1 VARTSA
7 PINKEQQI
15 DAPWH
20 QLGRDEV
27 AEKLG
32 SSRERG
38 LTEQEAK
45 ARLEKYGPNRLEEAP
60 PKSFVLM
67 LWEQLNNFVVYL
79 LFAAAVISMVLGEW
93 IEAGA
98 VLAIVVLN
106 AGFGIVQER
115 RAEQALAALRKL
127 ASPDA
132 QVLRDGRRL
141 TVPSYEVVPGDVV
154 FVEAGNYIPADIRL
168 LESVNLRIEEA
179 ALTGESV
186 PVEKS
191 SARLDKA
198 DAGLGDRVNSAFMG
212 TLVSY
217 GRGRGIVIGTG
228 MRTQVGLI
236 AKMLQSVQQEP
247 TPLQHRLEELGRW
260 LGWAALVICG
270 LVFAVGLLRG
280 QDALEMFEVAV
291 TLAIAAVP
299 EGLPA
304 VVTISLA
311 LGMREMIQRNAL
323 IRRLSSVET
332 LGSATVIG
340 SDKTGTLTQNAMTV
354 TSVWVDGRR
363 VEVSGTG
370 YNPYGDFS
378 LDGKPADLNKHDG
391 VLSALWLAAL
401 NNDAILEPSGESDN
415 KKTFRIVGD
424 PTEAAM
430 LVVAAKADEGYAQL
444 KDNYPRVQ
452 EIPFDSDRKRMTTI
466 HQVVEPHAADL
477 SPFKDHDEKQNWHVI
492 AVKGAPDVV
501 LELCKQYQ
509 TIDDQTVA
517 LNNDTRERILKAN
530 DAMAQDALRVIAVA
544 YRIEKDVPGQ
554 LTPEHVEKDLVFVG
568 LVGMIDPP
576 RAEVKDALAKARS
589 AGIRTVMITG
599 DYPQTAR
606 AIALQIGLVT
616 EDKSKVISGA
626 ELNEMSEEQ
635 LQEEVKVTSVF
646 ARVSPEHKVRLVKA
660 LRANGNV
667 VAMTGDGVND
677 APALKQADIGVAMG
691 ITGTDVAK
699 ETADMVLTDDNYSSI
714 VSAVEQGRVIY
725 SNIRKF
731 VFFLLS
737 CNTAEIAIIFTAIM
751 MGLPSPLA
759 PIQLLWLN
767 LLTDGAPALAL
778 GTEKG
783 DPDVMKQKPRGKNE
797 PIIDG
802 EMRIGIV
809 VQTIVKTVATLS
821 AYLIGLQM
829 FPSTSD
835 HNLVAATMAFVTL
848 GLCELAR
855 AYTAR
860 SEHYSMFHGGVFS
873 NKNMN
878 IAVLVSAT
886 LLLGVVYIPGLQ
898 GIFETA
904 TLGMEHWQF
913 ILPLALLPA
922 VAAEITKWFLLRSL
936 ERGREAANA

>member
-1 VARTSA
+1 MAPTSV
-7 PINKEQQI
+7 PVNRQQQI
-15 DAPWH
+15 EEPWH
-20 QLGRDEV
+20 QLDRTQV
-27 AEKLG
+27 AERLG
-32 SSRERG
+32 TSLEQGLSSA
-38 LTEQEAK
+38 EAK

-60 PKSFVLM
+60 PKKFITL

-79 LFAAAVISMVLGEW
+79 LFAAVIISAVLGEW

-98 VLAIVVLN
+98 VMAIVVLN

-115 RAEQALAALRKL
+115 RAEQALAALRQL
-127 ASPDA
+127 ASPEA
-132 QVLRDGRRL
+132 HVLRDGRRIDI
-141 TVPSYEVVPGDVV
+141 PSYEVVPGDVV
-154 FVEAGNYIPADIRL
+154 FLEAGNYIPADVRL
-168 LESVNLRIEEA
+168 VEAINLRVEEA

-186 PVEKS
+186 PVEKT
-191 SARLDKA
+191 AGRLEKTDV
-198 DAGLGDRVNSAFMG
+198 GLGDRINTTFMG

-217 GRGRGIVIGTG
+217 GRGSGIVVNTG

-236 AKMLQSVQQEP
+236 AEMLQSVHHEQ
-247 TPLQHRLEELGRW
+247 TPLQRRLEELGRW
-260 LGWAALVICG
+260 LGWAALIICAV
-270 LVFAVGLLRG
+270 VFVVGLLRG
-280 QDALEMFEVAV
+280 QEALHMFEVAV

-311 LGMREMIQRNAL
+311 LGMREMIKRNAL

-370 YNPYGDFS
+370 YQPQGEFT
-378 LDGKPADLNKHDG
+378 LEGKSFDLAKHHG
-391 VLSALWLAAL
+391 VFSALWLGAL
-401 NNDAILEPSGESDN
+401 NNDAILESSEGG
-415 KKTFRIVGD
+415 TRVVGD

-430 LVVAAKADEGYAQL
+430 LVAAAKADAAYGEL
-444 KDNYPRVQ
+444 TTRYPRVQ

-466 HQVVEPHAADL
+466 HQVVDPLSTDL
-477 SPFKDHDEKQNWHVI
+477 SPFYEGHEHKGWHVV

-509 TIDDQTVA
+509 TIDDAVA
-517 LNNDTRERILKAN
+517 PINDSMRTRILEAN
-530 DAMAQDALRVIAVA
+530 DQMAQDALRVIAVA
-544 YRIEKDVPGQ
+544 YRISKDVPAT
-554 LTPEHVEKDLVFVG
+554 LTAEHVEQDLVFVG
-568 LVGMIDPP
+568 LLGMIDPP
-576 RAEVKDALAKARS
+576 RPEVKDALAKARS

-606 AIALQIGLVT
+606 AIAMQIGLVG
-616 EDKSKVISGA
+616 ESNNQVIAGA
-626 ELNEMSEEQ
+626 ELNDMSDEQ
-635 LQEEVKVTSVF
+635 LQEVIKTTSVF
-646 ARVSPEHKVRLVKA
+646 ARVSPEHKVRIVRA
-660 LRANGNV
+660 LRANGNI

-737 CNTAEIAIIFTAIM
+737 CNTAEIMIIFTAIM

-783 DPDVMKQKPRGKNE
+783 DPDIMKLPPRRKDE

-802 EMRIGIV
+802 EMGIGIGI
-809 VQTIVKTVATLS
+809 QTVVKTAATLT
-821 AYLIGLQM
+821 AYMLGLQL
-829 FPSTSD
+829 FPSGTAE
-835 HNLVAATMAFVTL
+835 NLTASTMAFMTL
-848 GLCELAR
+848 GLSELVR

-860 SEHYSMFHGGVFS
+860 SEHYSMFYGGVFS

-878 IAVLVSAT
+878 VAVLISTV
-886 LLLGVVYIPGLQ
+886 LLLVVVFFPPFQSVFDTTSLTWLQ
-898 GIFETA
+898 WEIV
-904 TLGMEHWQF
+904 
-913 ILPLALLPA
+913 LPLALLPA
-922 VAAEITKWFLLRSL
+922 VAAEITKWFIRRGL
-936 ERGREAANA
+936 ERKTAAAAA

>member
-1 VARTSA
+1 MAPTSL
-7 PINKEQQI
+7 PVNRQEQI
-15 DAPWH
+15 EEPWH
-20 QLGRDEV
+20 KLGRTEV
-27 AEKLG
+27 AERLG
-32 SSRERG
+32 TSREQG
-38 LTEQEAK
+38 LSSAEVK

-60 PKSFVLM
+60 PKKFITL

-79 LFAAAVISMVLGEW
+79 LFAAVIISAILGEW
-93 IEAGA
+93 VEAAA
-98 VLAIVVLN
+98 VMAIVVLN

-115 RAEQALAALRKL
+115 RAEQALAALRQL
-127 ASPDA
+127 ASPEA
-132 QVLRDGRRL
+132 HVLRDGRRVD
-141 TVPSYEVVPGDVV
+141 VPSYEVVPGDVV
-154 FVEAGNYIPADIRL
+154 FLEAGNYIPADVRL
-168 LESVNLRIEEA
+168 IEAINLRVEEA

-191 SARLDKA
+191 AGRLEKA
-198 DAGLGDRVNSAFMG
+198 DVGLGDRINTTFMG

-217 GRGRGIVIGTG
+217 GRGSGIVVNTG

-236 AKMLQSVQQEP
+236 AEMLQSVHHEP
-247 TPLQHRLEELGRW
+247 TPLQRRLEELGRW
-260 LGWAALVICG
+260 LGWAALIICAA
-270 LVFAVGLLRG
+270 VFGVGLLRG
-280 QDALEMFEVAV
+280 QEALHMFEVAV

-311 LGMREMIQRNAL
+311 LGMREMIKRNAL

-363 VEVSGTG
+363 VEISGTG
-370 YNPYGDFS
+370 YQPQGEFS
-378 LDGKPADLNKHDG
+378 LDGKAFDLGKHHG
-391 VLSALWLAAL
+391 VFSALWLGAL
-401 NNDAILEPSGESDN
+401 NNDAILESGEGG
-415 KKTFRIVGD
+415 TRVVGD

-430 LVVAAKADEGYAQL
+430 LVAAAKADAAYGELARR
-444 KDNYPRVQ
+444 YPRVQ

-466 HQVVEPHAADL
+466 HQVADPLSADL
-477 SPFKDHDEKQNWHVI
+477 SPFHESHEHRGWHVV

-509 TIDDQTVA
+509 TVDDAVA
-517 LNNDTRERILKAN
+517 PLNEQMRARILEAN
-530 DAMAQDALRVIAVA
+530 DQMAQDALRVIAVA
-544 YRIEKDVPGQ
+544 YRISKDVPDK
-554 LTPEHVEKDLVFVG
+554 LTPEHVEQDLVFVG
-568 LVGMIDPP
+568 LLGMIDPP

-606 AIALQIGLVT
+606 AIAIQIGLVS
-616 EDKSKVISGA
+616 EDSSKVIAGA
-626 ELNEMSEEQ
+626 ELNDMSDEQ
-635 LQEEVKVTSVF
+635 LQEEIKHTSVF
-646 ARVSPEHKVRLVKA
+646 ARVSPEHKVRIVKA
-660 LRANGNV
+660 LRANGNI

-783 DPDVMKQKPRGKNE
+783 DPDIMKLPPRRKDE
-797 PIIDG
+797 PIIDA
-802 EMRIGIV
+802 EMRLGIII
-809 VQTIVKTVATLS
+809 QTIVKTGSVLA
-821 AYLIGLQM
+821 AYMLGLQL
-829 FPSTSD
+829 FPTD
-835 HNLVAATMAFVTL
+835 GHNVTAATMAFMTL
-848 GLCELAR
+848 GLCELVR

-860 SEHYSMFHGGVFS
+860 SEHFSMFYGGLFS

-878 IAVLVSAT
+878 VAVLISTV
-886 LLLGVVYIPGLQ
+886 LLLVVVYVPPLQ
-898 GIFETA
+898 GVFDTA
-904 TLGMEHWQF
+904 PLGWLHWEI
-913 ILPLALLPA
+913 ILPLTLLPG
-922 VAAEITKWFLLRSL
+922 VAAELTKWYIRRGL
-936 ERGREAANA
+936 ERKAAAAAA

>member
-1 VARTSA
+1 MAPTSL
-7 PINKEQQI
+7 PVNRQEQI
-15 DAPWH
+15 EEPWH
-20 QLGRDEV
+20 KLGRTEV
-27 AEKLG
+27 AERLG
-32 SSRERG
+32 TSREQG
-38 LTEQEAK
+38 LSSAEVK

-60 PKSFVLM
+60 PKKFITL

-79 LFAAAVISMVLGEW
+79 LFAAVIISAILGEW
-93 IEAGA
+93 VEAAA
-98 VLAIVVLN
+98 VMAIVVLN

-115 RAEQALAALRKL
+115 RAEQALAALRQL
-127 ASPDA
+127 ASPEA
-132 QVLRDGRRL
+132 HVLRDGRRVD
-141 TVPSYEVVPGDVV
+141 VPSYEVVPGDVV
-154 FVEAGNYIPADIRL
+154 FLEAGNYIPADVRL
-168 LESVNLRIEEA
+168 IEAINLRVEEA

-191 SARLDKA
+191 AGRLEKA
-198 DAGLGDRVNSAFMG
+198 DVGLGDRINTTFMG

-217 GRGRGIVIGTG
+217 GRGSGIVVNTG

-236 AKMLQSVQQEP
+236 AEMLQSVHHEP
-247 TPLQHRLEELGRW
+247 TPLQRRLEELGRW
-260 LGWAALVICG
+260 LGWAALIICAA
-270 LVFAVGLLRG
+270 VFGVGLLRG
-280 QDALEMFEVAV
+280 QEALHMFEVAV

-311 LGMREMIQRNAL
+311 LGMREMIKRNAL

-363 VEVSGTG
+363 VEISGTG
-370 YNPYGDFS
+370 YQPQGEFS
-378 LDGKPADLNKHDG
+378 LDGKAFDLGKHHG
-391 VLSALWLAAL
+391 VFSALWLGAL
-401 NNDAILEPSGESDN
+401 NNDAILESGESG
-415 KKTFRIVGD
+415 TRVVGD

-430 LVVAAKADEGYAQL
+430 LVAAAKADAAYGELARR
-444 KDNYPRVQ
+444 YPRVQ

-466 HQVVEPHAADL
+466 HQVADPLSADL
-477 SPFKDHDEKQNWHVI
+477 SPFHESHEHRGWHVV

-509 TIDDQTVA
+509 TVDDAVA
-517 LNNDTRERILKAN
+517 PLNEQMRARILEAN
-530 DAMAQDALRVIAVA
+530 DQMAQDALRVIAVA
-544 YRIEKDVPGQ
+544 YRISKDVPDK
-554 LTPEHVEKDLVFVG
+554 LTPEHVEQDLVFVG
-568 LVGMIDPP
+568 LLGMIDPP

-606 AIALQIGLVT
+606 AIAIQIGLVS
-616 EDKSKVISGA
+616 EDSSKVIAGA
-626 ELNEMSEEQ
+626 ELNDMSDEQ
-635 LQEEVKVTSVF
+635 LQEEIKRTSVF
-646 ARVSPEHKVRLVKA
+646 ARVSPEHKVRIVKA
-660 LRANGNV
+660 LRANGNI

-783 DPDVMKQKPRGKNE
+783 DPDIMKLPPRRKDE
-797 PIIDG
+797 PIIDA
-802 EMRIGIV
+802 EMRLGIII
-809 VQTIVKTVATLS
+809 QTIVKTGSVLA
-821 AYLIGLQM
+821 AYMLGLQL
-829 FPSTSD
+829 FPTD
-835 HNLVAATMAFVTL
+835 GHNVTAATMAFMTL
-848 GLCELAR
+848 GLCELVR

-860 SEHYSMFHGGVFS
+860 SEHFSMFYGGLFS

-878 IAVLVSAT
+878 VAVLISTV
-886 LLLGVVYIPGLQ
+886 LLLVVVYVPPLQ
-898 GIFETA
+898 GVFDTA
-904 TLGMEHWQF
+904 PLGWLHWEI
-913 ILPLALLPA
+913 ILPLTLLPG
-922 VAAEITKWFLLRSL
+922 VAAELTKWYIRRGL
-936 ERGREAANA
+936 ERKAAAAAA

>member
-1 VARTSA
+1 MAPTSV
-7 PINKEQQI
+7 PVNRQQQI
-15 DAPWH
+15 EEPWH
-20 QLGRDEV
+20 QLGHTQV
-27 AEKLG
+27 AERLG
-32 SSRERG
+32 TSREQG
-38 LTEQEAK
+38 LSSAEAK

-60 PKSFVLM
+60 PKKFITL

-79 LFAAAVISMVLGEW
+79 LFAAVIISAILGEW
-93 IEAGA
+93 VEAAA
-98 VLAIVVLN
+98 VMAIVVLN

-115 RAEQALAALRKL
+115 RAEQALAALRQL
-127 ASPDA
+127 ASPEA
-132 QVLRDGRRL
+132 HVLRDGRRID
-141 TVPSYEVVPGDVV
+141 VPSYEVVPGDVV
-154 FVEAGNYIPADIRL
+154 FLEAGNYIPADVRL
-168 LESVNLRIEEA
+168 VEAINLRVEEA

-186 PVEKS
+186 PVEKTTG
-191 SARLDKA
+191 RLEKTDV
-198 DAGLGDRVNSAFMG
+198 GLGDRINTTFMG

-217 GRGRGIVIGTG
+217 GRGSGIVVNTG

-236 AKMLQSVQQEP
+236 AEMLQSVQHEQ
-247 TPLQHRLEELGRW
+247 TPLQRRLEELGRW
-260 LGWAALVICG
+260 LGWAALIICG
-270 LVFAVGLLRG
+270 VVFVVGLLRG
-280 QDALEMFEVAV
+280 QEALHMFEVAV

-311 LGMREMIQRNAL
+311 LGMREMIKRNAL

-370 YNPYGDFS
+370 YQPEGKFT
-378 LDGKPADLNKHDG
+378 LDGTSFDLSKNHG
-391 VLSALWLAAL
+391 VFSALWLGAL
-401 NNDAILEPSGESDN
+401 NNDAILESGEGG
-415 KKTFRIVGD
+415 TRVVGD

-430 LVVAAKADEGYAQL
+430 LVAAAKADAAYGEL
-444 KDNYPRVQ
+444 TSRYPRVQ

-466 HQVVEPHAADL
+466 HQVADPLSADL
-477 SPFKDHDEKQNWHVI
+477 SPFHEGHEHKGWHVV

-509 TIDDQTVA
+509 TIDDAVA
-517 LNNDTRERILKAN
+517 PLNDNMRTRILEAN
-530 DAMAQDALRVIAVA
+530 DQMAQDALRVIAVA
-544 YRIEKDVPGQ
+544 YRISKDVPET
-554 LTPEHVEKDLVFVG
+554 LTAEHVEQDLVFVG
-568 LVGMIDPP
+568 LLGMIDPP
-576 RAEVKDALAKARS
+576 RPEVKDALAKARS

-606 AIALQIGLVT
+606 AIAMQIGLVG
-616 EDKSKVISGA
+616 ESNNQVIAGA
-626 ELNEMSEEQ
+626 ELNDMSDEQ
-635 LQEEVKVTSVF
+635 LQEAIKTTSVF
-646 ARVSPEHKVRLVKA
+646 ARVSPEHKVRIVRA
-660 LRANGNV
+660 LRANGNI

-737 CNTAEIAIIFTAIM
+737 CNTAEIMIIFMAIM

-783 DPDVMKQKPRGKNE
+783 DPDIMKLPPRRKDE

-802 EMRIGIV
+802 EMRLGIG
-809 VQTIVKTVATLS
+809 VQTVVKTAVTLT
-821 AYLIGLQM
+821 AYILGLQM
-829 FPSTSD
+829 FPVAGGGE
-835 HNLVAATMAFVTL
+835 NLTASTMAFMTL
-848 GLCELAR
+848 GLCELVR

-860 SEHYSMFHGGVFS
+860 SEHYSMFYGGLFS

-878 IAVLVSAT
+878 VAVLISTV
-886 LLLGVVYIPGLQ
+886 LLLVVVFFPPFQGVFDTTSLTWLQ
-898 GIFETA
+898 WEIV
-904 TLGMEHWQF
+904 
-913 ILPLALLPA
+913 LPLALLPA
-922 VAAEITKWFLLRSL
+922 LAAEITKWFIRRGL
-936 ERGREAANA
+936 ERKTAAVAA

>member
-1 VARTSA
+1 MARTSA
-7 PINKEQQI
+7 PINREQQI
-15 DAPWH
+15 DEPWH
-20 QLGRDEV
+20 QLGRDAV

-32 SSRERG
+32 TSRERG
-38 LTEQEAK
+38 LSEQEAK

-60 PKSFVLM
+60 PKSFVVM

-79 LFAAAVISMVLGEW
+79 LFAAAIISMVLGEW
-93 IEAGA
+93 IEASA

-132 QVLRDGRRL
+132 QVLRDGRRI
-141 TVPSYEVVPGDVV
+141 TVPSYEVVPGDIV
-154 FVEAGNYIPADIRL
+154 FVEAGNYIPADIRI

-191 SARLDKA
+191 ANRLEKA
-198 DAGLGDRVNSAFMG
+198 DVGLGDRVNSAFMG

-236 AKMLQSVQQEP
+236 AKMLQSVHQEP
-247 TPLQHRLEELGRW
+247 TPLQNRLEELGRW
-260 LGWAALVICG
+260 LGWAALAICTVVF
-270 LVFAVGLLRG
+270 LVGWLRG

-370 YNPYGDFS
+370 YNPYGEFS
-378 LDGKPADLNKHDG
+378 LEGKPADLKKNDG

-401 NNDAILEPSGESDN
+401 NNDAILEPSGETGSQT
-415 KKTFRIVGD
+415 TFRVVGD

-430 LVVAAKADEGYAQL
+430 LVVAAKADPGYAQL

-466 HQVVEPHAADL
+466 HQVVQPHAEDL
-477 SPFKDHDEKQNWHVI
+477 SPFKDNDDKQNWHVV
-492 AVKGAPDVV
+492 AVKGAPDMV
-501 LELCKQYQ
+501 LELCKDYL
-509 TIDDQTVA
+509 TIDDNPVA
-517 LNNDTRERILKAN
+517 LTADMRRRILDAN
-530 DAMAQDALRVIAVA
+530 DDMAKDALRVIAVA
-544 YRIEKDVPGQ
+544 FKLVKDVPGT
-554 LTPEHVEKDLVFVG
+554 LTPEHVETELVFVG

-576 RAEVKDALAKARS
+576 RGEVKDALMKARS

-626 ELNEMSEEQ
+626 EMNDMSDEQ

-802 EMRIGIV
+802 EMRIGII
-809 VQTIVKTVATLS
+809 VQTIVKTIATLS
-821 AYLIGLQM
+821 AYLIGLSL

-878 IAVLVSAT
+878 WAVLISAT

-904 TLGMEHWQF
+904 TLGMEHWQYV
-913 ILPLALLPA
+913 LPLALLPA
-922 VAAEITKWFLLRSL
+922 GAAEITKWFLLRSL
-936 ERGREAANA
+936 ESKREATA

>member
-1 VARTSA
+1 MARTPL
-7 PINKEQQI
+7 PINREAQI
-15 DAPWH
+15 DQPWH
-20 QLGRDEV
+20 QLGRQEV

-32 SSRERG
+32 SSGERG
-38 LTEQEAK
+38 LSEAE
-45 ARLEKYGPNRLEEAP
+45 AQQRLQKYGPNRLEEAP
-60 PKSFVLM
+60 PKGFLAM

-79 LFAAAVISMVLGEW
+79 LFAAAGISMVLGEW
-93 IEAGA
+93 VEASA

-106 AGFGIVQER
+106 AGFGIIQER
-115 RAEQALAALRKL
+115 RAEQALAALRQL

-141 TVPSYEVVPGDVV
+141 TIPSHEVVPGDIV
-154 FVEAGNYIPADIRL
+154 FVEAGNYIPADLRL

-191 SARLDKA
+191 AARLEQA
-198 DAGLGDRVNSAFMG
+198 DVSLGDRVNTAFMG
-212 TLVSY
+212 TLVAY

-236 AKMLQSVQQEP
+236 AEMLQAVHQEQ
-247 TPLQHRLEELGRW
+247 TPLQRRLEELGRW

-270 LVFAVGLLRG
+270 VVFLVGWLRG
-280 QDALEMFEVAV
+280 QDALHMFEVAV

-304 VVTISLA
+304 VVTIALA

-354 TSVWVDGRR
+354 TDVWVDGRR
-363 VEVSGTG
+363 VSISGTG
-370 YNPYGDFS
+370 YVPRGEFS
-378 LDGKPADLNKHDG
+378 LDGKPLDLSKNDG
-391 VLSALWLAAL
+391 LGTALWLAAL
-401 NNDAILEPSGESDN
+401 NNDAILEPSGESESQQ
-415 KKTFRIVGD
+415 TLRVIGD

-430 LVVAAKADEGYAQL
+430 LVAAAKAYAAYEEL
-444 KDNYPRVQ
+444 KHTFPRVQ
-452 EIPFDSDRKRMTTI
+452 EIPFDSTRKRMSTI
-466 HQVVEPHAADL
+466 HHVAQPANSDL
-477 SPFKDHDEKQNWHVI
+477 SPFASDDQKQGWHVV

-501 LELCKQYQ
+501 LGLCQQYA
-509 TIDDQTVA
+509 TMDDKVVDLTDDMRNRV
-517 LNNDTRERILKAN
+517 LEAN
-530 DAMAQDALRVIAVA
+530 DHMAQDALRVIAVA
-544 YRIEKDVPGQ
+544 YRLVKDVPDK

-568 LVGMIDPP
+568 LLGMIDPP
-576 RAEVKDALAKARS
+576 RPEVQGALQKARK

-606 AIALQIGLVT
+606 AIALQIGLVN
-616 EDKSKVISGA
+616 EENSQVISGT
-626 ELNEMSEEQ
+626 ELNEMSDEQ
-635 LQEEVKVTSVF
+635 LQQELHRTSVF
-646 ARVSPEHKVRLVKA
+646 ARVSPEHKVRIVSA

-699 ETADMVLTDDNYSSI
+699 ETADMVLTDDNYASI

-737 CNTAEIAIIFTAIM
+737 CNTAEIMIIFTAIM
-751 MGLPSPLA
+751 MGLPAPLA

-783 DPDVMKQKPRGKNE
+783 DPDVMEAQPRGKDE

-802 EMRIGIV
+802 EMRLGIII
-809 VQTIVKTVATLS
+809 QTIVKTVAVLG
-821 AYLIGLQM
+821 AYIAGLQL
-829 FPSTSD
+829 FPVSEGI
-835 HNLVAATMAFVTL
+835 NLTAETMAFLTL
-848 GLCELAR
+848 GFCELAR

-878 IAVLVSAT
+878 WAVLLSSV
-886 LLLGVVYIPGLQ
+886 LLLIVVYVPGLQ
-898 GIFETA
+898 GIFET
-904 TLGMEHWQF
+904 TPMGLEHWIY
-913 ILPLALLPA
+913 ILPLALVPA
-922 VAAEITKWFLLRSL
+922 IAAEITKWFLLRNL
-936 ERGREAANA
+936 RRKQVTA

>member
-1 VARTSA
+1 MPT
-7 PINKEQQI
+7 PTPQEQSQE
-15 DAPWH
+15 PWH
-20 QLGRDEV
+20 QLGVDDV
-27 AEKLG
+27 AQRLG
-32 SSRERG
+32 TSREQG
-38 LTEQEAK
+38 LSEQEAS

-60 PKSFVLM
+60 PTSFLAM

-79 LFAAAVISMVLGEW
+79 LFAAAAISMILGEW
-93 IEAGA
+93 IEASA

-115 RAEQALAALRKL
+115 RAENALAALRKL

-132 QVLRDGRRL
+132 QVLRGGRRL
-141 TVPSYEVVPGDVV
+141 TVPSYEVVPGDIV
-154 FVEAGNYIPADIRL
+154 FVEAGNYIPADLRL
-168 LESVNLRIEEA
+168 LEAVNLRIEEA
-179 ALTGESV
+179 ALTGESL

-191 SARLDKA
+191 AAPLQQA
-198 DAGLGDRVNSAFMG
+198 DIPLGDRINSAFMG

-217 GRGRGIVIGTG
+217 GRGRGIVVGTG

-236 AKMLQSVQQEP
+236 AKMLQSVQHEP
-247 TPLQHRLEELGRW
+247 TPLQRRLEELGRW
-260 LGWAALVICG
+260 LGWAALAICTFVF
-270 LVFAVGLLRG
+270 LVGWLRG
-280 QDALEMFEVAV
+280 QDALEMFEVSV

-363 VEVSGTG
+363 IEVSGAG
-370 YNPYGDFS
+370 YNPQGEFS
-378 LDGKPADLNKHDG
+378 LAGKPAELDKNDG
-391 VLSALWLAAL
+391 VFSALWLAAL
-401 NNDAILEPSGESDN
+401 NNDAVLEPSGQSEGQ
-415 KKTFRIVGD
+415 KTFRVVGD

-430 LVVAAKADEGYAQL
+430 LVVAAKADPGYAEL

-466 HQVVEPHAADL
+466 HQVVKPHAEDL
-477 SPFKDHDEKQNWHVI
+477 SPFTSNDDKQNWHVV
-492 AVKGAPDVV
+492 AVKGAPDMV
-501 LELCKQYQ
+501 LDFCTQYL
-509 TIDDQTVA
+509 TIDDTPVDLTA
-517 LNNDTRERILKAN
+517 DMRRRILEAN
-530 DAMAQDALRVIAVA
+530 DQLAQDALRVIAVA
-544 YRIEKDVPGQ
+544 FKLVKDVPQQ
-554 LTPEHVEKDLVFVG
+554 LTPEHVETELVFVG
-568 LVGMIDPP
+568 LFGMIDPP
-576 RAEVKDALAKARS
+576 RPEVKDALLKARS

-606 AIALQIGLVT
+606 AIALQIGLVQ
-616 EDKSKVISGA
+616 EENSKVISGTQ
-626 ELNEMSEEQ
+626 LNGMSDEQ
-635 LQEEVKVTSVF
+635 LQEEVRQTSVF

-699 ETADMVLTDDNYSSI
+699 ETADMVLTDDNYASI

-737 CNTAEIAIIFTAIM
+737 CNTAEIAIVFTAIM
-751 MGLPSPLA
+751 MNLPSPLA

-783 DPDVMKQKPRGKNE
+783 DPDVMEQRPRRKDE
-797 PIIDG
+797 PIING
-802 EMRIGIV
+802 EMRIGII
-809 VQTIVKTVATLS
+809 VQTIIKTLATLT
-821 AYLIGLQM
+821 AYLVGLNL
-829 FPSTSD
+829 FPSNES
-835 HNLVAATMAFVTL
+835 HNLVAATMAFITL

-860 SEHYSMFHGGVFS
+860 SEHYSVFHGGIFS
-873 NKNMN
+873 NRNMN
-878 IAVLVSAT
+878 WAVLVSAA
-886 LLLGVVYIPGLQ
+886 LLLLVVYVTPLQ

-904 TLGMEHWQF
+904 PMGIEHWVY
-913 ILPLALLPA
+913 ILPLALIPA
-922 VAAEITKWFLLRSL
+922 IAAEITKALLLRRIIRQA
-936 ERGREAANA
+936 EQAA

>member
-1 VARTSA
+1 VARMSLPTTRQ
-7 PINKEQQI
+7 QQI
-15 DAPWH
+15 EEPWH
-20 QLGRDEV
+20 QLGRAQV
-27 AEKLG
+27 AERLG
-32 SSRERG
+32 TSPDQGLSS
-38 LTEQEAK
+38 TEAK

-60 PKSFVLM
+60 PKGFLVV
-67 LWEQLNNFVVYL
+67 LWEQLNNFVVFL
-79 LFAAAVISMVLGEW
+79 LFAAAIVSVILGEW
-93 IEAGA
+93 VEAFA
-98 VLAIVVLN
+98 VMAIVVLN

-115 RAEQALAALRKL
+115 RAEQALAALRQL
-127 ASPDA
+127 ASPEA
-132 QVLRDGRRL
+132 HVLRDGRRVS
-141 TVPSYEVVPGDVV
+141 VPSYEVVPGDIV
-154 FVEAGNYIPADIRL
+154 FLEAGNYIPADVRL
-168 LESVNLRIEEA
+168 LEAINLRVEEA
-179 ALTGESV
+179 ALTGESM

-191 SARLDKA
+191 ANRLEQA
-198 DAGLGDRVNSAFMG
+198 DVGLGDRVNTAFMG

-217 GRGRGIVIGTG
+217 GRGRGIVVSTG

-236 AKMLQSVQQEP
+236 AEMLQSVQHEP
-247 TPLQHRLEELGRW
+247 TPLQRRLEELGRW
-260 LGWAALVICG
+260 LGWAALAICSVVF
-270 LVFAVGLLRG
+270 LVGWLRG

-311 LGMREMIQRNAL
+311 LGMREMIRRNAL

-363 VEVSGTG
+363 VEISGAG
-370 YNPYGDFS
+370 YTPHGEFS
-378 LDGKPADLNKHDG
+378 LKGKPLDLSKHDG
-391 VLSALWLAAL
+391 IFSALWLGAL
-401 NNDAILEPSGESDN
+401 NNDALLEPSGESG
-415 KKTFRIVGD
+415 KQASYRVVGD

-430 LVVAAKADEGYAQL
+430 LVAAAKADAAYIQL
-444 KDNYPRVQ
+444 RERYPRVQ

-466 HQVVEPHAADL
+466 HRVADPLADDL
-477 SPFKDHDEKQNWHVI
+477 SPFHEDHEHKGWHVV
-492 AVKGAPDVV
+492 AVKGAPDMV
-501 LELCKQYQ
+501 LDLCRQYQ
-509 TIDDQTVA
+509 TIDDVSAPLTEDA
-517 LNNDTRERILKAN
+517 RARILQAN
-530 DAMAQDALRVIAVA
+530 DQMAQDALRVIAVA
-544 YRIEKDVPGQ
+544 YRIEKDLPSK

-568 LVGMIDPP
+568 LIGMIDPP
-576 RAEVKDALAKARS
+576 RPEVKEALLKARG

-599 DYPQTAR
+599 DYPKTAR
-606 AIALQIGLVT
+606 AIALQISLVS
-616 EDKSKVISGA
+616 EENSKVISGS
-626 ELNEMSEEQ
+626 ELNEMTDEQ
-635 LQEEVKVTSVF
+635 LQQEVRVTSVF
-646 ARVSPEHKVRLVKA
+646 ARVSPEHKVRLVRA

-677 APALKQADIGVAMG
+677 APALKQADIGIAMG

-699 ETADMVLTDDNYSSI
+699 ETADMVLTDDNYTSI

-737 CNTAEIAIIFTAIM
+737 CNTAEITIVFTAILM
-751 MGLPSPLA
+751 NLPSPLA

-783 DPDVMKQKPRGKNE
+783 DPDVMKQQPRRKDE
-797 PIIDG
+797 PIING

-809 VQTIVKTVATLS
+809 VQTIVKTIATLS
-821 AYLIGLQM
+821 AYLLGLRL
-829 FPSTSD
+829 FPSSEF
-835 HNLVAATMAFVTL
+835 HNITAATMAFMTL

-860 SEHYSMFHGGVFS
+860 SEHYSVFHGGIFS

-878 IAVLVSAT
+878 WAVLAST
-886 LLLGVVYIPGLQ
+886 LLMLVVVYLPPLQ
-898 GIFETA
+898 GIFETVP
-904 TLGMEHWQF
+904 LGLQHWEI

-922 VAAEITKWFLLRSL
+922 VAAEITKWFLLRNL
-936 ERGREAANA
+936 TRRQMAAA

>member
-7 PINKEQQI
+7 PINREQQI
-15 DAPWH
+15 DEPWH
-20 QLGRDEV
+20 QLDTQEV

-32 SSRERG
+32 SSPERG

-60 PKSFVLM
+60 PKSFVTM

-79 LFAAAVISMVLGEW
+79 LFAAAAISMVLGEW
-93 IEAGA
+93 IEASA

-132 QVLRDGRRL
+132 QVLRDGRRV
-141 TVPSYEVVPGDVV
+141 TVPSYEVVPGDIV
-154 FVEAGNYIPADIRL
+154 FVEAGNYIPADIRI

-191 SARLDKA
+191 ANRLEKA
-198 DAGLGDRVNSAFMG
+198 DVGLGDRINSAFMG

-236 AKMLQSVQQEP
+236 AKMLQSVHHEP
-247 TPLQHRLEELGRW
+247 TPLQNRLEELGRW
-260 LGWAALVICG
+260 LGWAALAICTVVF
-270 LVFAVGLLRG
+270 LVGWLRG

-370 YNPYGDFS
+370 YNTHGDFS

-401 NNDAILEPSGESDN
+401 NNDAILEPSGESGN

-430 LVVAAKADEGYAQL
+430 LVAAAKADEGYAEL

-466 HQVVEPHAADL
+466 HQVVQPHAADL
-477 SPFKDHDEKQNWHVI
+477 SPFEDHDEKQNWHVI

-501 LELCKQYQ
+501 LDLCKEYL
-509 TIDDQTVA
+509 TIDDQAVA
-517 LNNDTRERILKAN
+517 LSSDMRERILSAN
-530 DAMAQDALRVIAVA
+530 DAMAQDALRVIGVA
-544 YRIEKDVPGQ
+544 YRIEKDVPSQ
-554 LTPEHVEKDLVFVG
+554 LTPENVETDLIFVG
-568 LVGMIDPP
+568 LIGMIDPP
-576 RAEVKDALAKARS
+576 REEVKDALMKARS

-626 ELNEMSEEQ
+626 ELNVMSDEQ

-783 DPDVMKQKPRGKNE
+783 DPDVMKQKPRRRDE

-821 AYLIGLQM
+821 AYLIGLSL

-848 GLCELAR
+848 GMCELAR

-878 IAVLVSAT
+878 VAVLISAV

-904 TLGMEHWQF
+904 TLGIEHWQYV
-913 ILPLALLPA
+913 LPLALLPA
-922 VAAEITKWFLLRSL
+922 VAAEITKWFLLRNL
-936 ERGREAANA
+936 ERQHAAANA

>member
-1 VARTSA
+1 MAPTSLPVNRQA
-7 PINKEQQI
+7 QI
-15 DAPWH
+15 EEPWH
-20 QLGRDEV
+20 KLGRTEV
-27 AEKLG
+27 AERLG
-32 SSRERG
+32 TSREQG
-38 LTEQEAK
+38 LSSAEAQ

-60 PKSFVLM
+60 PKKFITL

-79 LFAAAVISMVLGEW
+79 LFAAVIISAVLGEW
-93 IEAGA
+93 VEAGA
-98 VLAIVVLN
+98 VMAIVVLN

-115 RAEQALAALRKL
+115 RAEQALAALRQL
-127 ASPDA
+127 ASPEA
-132 QVLRDGRRL
+132 HVLRDGRRVD
-141 TVPSYEVVPGDVV
+141 VPSYEVVPGDVV
-154 FVEAGNYIPADIRL
+154 FLEAGNYIPADVRL
-168 LESVNLRIEEA
+168 IEAVNLRVEEA

-191 SARLDKA
+191 AGRLEKA
-198 DAGLGDRVNSAFMG
+198 DVGLGDRVNTTFMG

-217 GRGRGIVIGTG
+217 GRGSGIVVNTG

-236 AKMLQSVQQEP
+236 AEMLQSVHHEP
-247 TPLQHRLEELGRW
+247 TPLQRRLEELGRW
-260 LGWAALVICG
+260 LGWAALAICA
-270 LVFAVGLLRG
+270 LVFAVGILRG
-280 QDALEMFEVAV
+280 QEALHMFEVAV

-311 LGMREMIQRNAL
+311 LGMREMIKRNAL

-363 VEVSGTG
+363 VEISGTG
-370 YNPYGDFS
+370 YQPQGEFT
-378 LDGKPADLNKHDG
+378 LDGKSFDLGKHHG
-391 VLSALWLAAL
+391 VFSALWLGAL
-401 NNDAILEPSGESDN
+401 NNDAILESSAESG
-415 KKTFRIVGD
+415 TRVVGD

-430 LVVAAKADEGYAQL
+430 LVAAAKADAAYGEL
-444 KDNYPRVQ
+444 TRRYPRVQ

-466 HQVVEPHAADL
+466 HQVADPLTADL
-477 SPFKDHDEKQNWHVI
+477 SPFHESHEHKGWHVV

-509 TIDDQTVA
+509 TIDDAVA
-517 LNNDTRERILKAN
+517 PLNDNMRTRILEAN
-530 DAMAQDALRVIAVA
+530 DQMAQDALRVIAVA
-544 YRIEKDVPGQ
+544 YRISKDVPDK
-554 LTPEHVEKDLVFVG
+554 LTPEHVEQDLVFVG
-568 LVGMIDPP
+568 LLGMIDPP
-576 RAEVKDALAKARS
+576 RPEVKDALAKARS

-606 AIALQIGLVT
+606 AIALQIGLVD
-616 EDKSKVISGA
+616 EANSKVIPGA
-626 ELNEMSEEQ
+626 ELNEMTDEQ
-635 LQEEVKVTSVF
+635 LREEIKRTSVF
-646 ARVSPEHKVRLVKA
+646 ARVSPEHKVRIVQA

-667 VAMTGDGVND
+667 VAMTGDGIND

-737 CNTAEIAIIFTAIM
+737 CNTAEIMIIFTAIM

-783 DPDVMKQKPRGKNE
+783 DPDIMKLPPRRKDE

-802 EMRIGIV
+802 EMRIGIGI
-809 VQTIVKTVATLS
+809 QTVVKTAATLT
-821 AYLIGLQM
+821 AYVLGLQL
-829 FPSTSD
+829 FPTSGAE
-835 HNLVAATMAFVTL
+835 NLTASTMAFMTL
-848 GLCELAR
+848 GLSELVR

-860 SEHYSMFHGGVFS
+860 SEHYSMFHGGLFS

-878 IAVLVSAT
+878 VAVMISTV
-886 LLLGVVYIPGLQ
+886 LLLVVVFFPPFQGVFDTTSLTWLQ
-898 GIFETA
+898 WEIV
-904 TLGMEHWQF
+904 
-913 ILPLALLPA
+913 LPLSVLPA
-922 VAAEITKWFLLRSL
+922 VAAEITKWFIRRGL
-936 ERGREAANA
+936 ERKSAAAAT